1 MGSCG
6 RAGGA
11 PARPPAGP
19 ARDVLPGQIGGRG
32 GCRAWRPG
40 GNRQIPGVL
49 RAPGPQAG
57 LGRTGASAMTGM
69 AGCREIRQ
77 ALGVYV
83 LGAID
88 PAERARVD
96 EHLATCADCRE
107 ELASLAGLPAM
118 LRKVPVVE
126 AERLAAAE
134 QEPDLAGV
142 PSPEMLPSLVARTA
156 NVRRIR
162 RWRGL
167 AAAAVTSALQSGS
180 PSGSGHP
187 AWHQTTGAGPV
198 AGAHLTVR
206 YRDEPWGTQ
215 MKANVT
221 GLRPGSVCEL
231 LVTDKA
237 GVTSVVGSWVLWHGT
252 DWYPASV
259 WLAENDLRTF
269 QVTINGH
276 VVAAARAT

>member
-19 ARDVLPGQIGGRG
+19 ARDVLPRQVGGRG
-32 GCRAWRPG
+32 SGRAWRPG
-40 GNRQIPGVL
+40 GNRQVPCVL
-49 RAPGPQAG
+49 RAPGAQAG

-69 AGCREIRQ
+69 AGCREIKQ

-88 PAERARVD
+88 PAERAQVD

-118 LRKVPVVE
+118 LRKVPIVE
-126 AERLAAAE
+126 AERLASPE
-134 QEPDLAGV
+134 QDADLTGV
-142 PSPEMLPSLVARTA
+142 PSPEMLTSLVARTA

-167 AAAAVTSALQSGS
+167 AAAAAVALVAVAGGAAVTNALQSGS
-180 PSGSGHP
+180 PSGPGHE

-206 YRDEPWGTQ
+206 
-215 MKANVT
+215 
-221 GLRPGSVCEL
+221 
-231 LVTDKA
+231 
-237 GVTSVVGSWVLWHGT
+237 
-252 DWYPASV
+252 
-259 WLAENDLRTF
+259 
-269 QVTINGH
+269 
-276 VVAAARAT
+276 